1 MKISIRTKIFSIF
14 LITVVL
20 SFILMFL
27 SFNIITSYHIKRESI
42 DSLNKASAT
51 ADRISQNFSPNFE
64 SYSAIYSEDIDGTYS
79 ENYADNQNFLYSESK
94 ENFEILRI

>member
-94 ENFEILRI
+94 ENFDT